1 MAASALWLLGKVH
14 YMGYYLTSI
23 VLLLLAIAIA
33 DRNAKLEDAEK
44 AQRCIVI
51 RHPRLYLWVGGLLV
65 AIVAGL
71 YAWSF
76 FDPESFAGKTWPVDL
91 VFCAFALGGVGIIQ
105 STLSFQIVLE
115 QRGNTFRYRTFFFRV
130 HTISFQECL
139 CYYERKKLQD
149 RVIVTRKQVIFC
161 DDWDIHSDAL
171 PRLCKQRGVPLVSA
185 RVGRKLRRG
194 RRKLGKE

>member
-1 MAASALWLLGKVH
+1 
-14 YMGYYLTSI
+14 MGYYLTSI

-65 AIVAGL
+65 AIVTGL
-71 YAWSF
+71 YACSF
-76 FDPESFAGKTWPVDL
+76 LGKTWPVDL

-105 STLSFQIVLE
+105 RTLSFQIVLE

-185 RVGRKLRRG
+185 RVGRKIRRG